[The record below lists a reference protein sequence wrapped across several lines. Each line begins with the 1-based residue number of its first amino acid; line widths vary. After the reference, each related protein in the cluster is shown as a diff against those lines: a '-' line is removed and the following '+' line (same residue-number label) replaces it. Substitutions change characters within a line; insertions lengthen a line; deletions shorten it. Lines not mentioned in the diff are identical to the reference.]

1 MEVRQAAALHPDSQ
15 GQARRSAGRRG
26 NAGRRARPAARFR
39 RRVLLQGIRR
49 AAPPAPGAGTAQGLR
64 AAGRRDRQVGRRIRI
79 PAARDPLGLPG
90 QHSRT
95 RNRGGCGEADGDLD
109 LQRRARSFR
118 CAQAPLPAS
127 SHRLPRTEARG
138 AHRRKP
144 RAWNREIPAHA
155 DRRLHQPGPHSR
167 SEEAAVGQRN
177 HRLGA
182 RAGAAAVFGAGSS
195 DRQGH
200 AQRALEIRGRHR
212 DHAAPGDDLRRQSR
226 TARRVRLGALMREEL
241 HRFFRA
247 ARGAGVR
254 VSPAESIDAMKAVA
268 DVGFGDRD
276 ILRDTLLLTLAK
288 NQDEKRALGE
298 TFDLF
303 FSQPEVKDEAAP
315 EDAAQGALPDSTSSE
330 TPPGGDAG
338 APAPQM
344 GELAQMLM
352 SRDRNAIAAAMANAA
367 SAASLSDI
375 RYFTQRGIFSTR
387 ILEALGI
394 ERLRDDMDA
403 LTATNPAEAERLAAA
418 LEALRENVR
427 DVVSQALLLYG
438 REESENLRNEIL
450 RNAPLARLE
459 RRQVEQM
466 KALIR
471 AIARRLRE
479 RYSKP
484 RKRQRRG
491 HLDVRRTLRRNAAW
505 GGIPF
510 LTSWK
515 RRHRDRPKIVALCD
529 VAGSVAQVSDFFL
542 LLIHSLHEVV
552 DDVRSF
558 AFSGHLIE
566 VSDILDTKSPEE
578 AMKEIMSKVGFGS
591 SDYGGSLVDFEKG
604 WIRSVTPKTTVVVL
618 GDARTN
624 NLDPRADILRTI
636 SERSKRLV
644 WLNPEGR
651 MAWGWGDSEM
661 PRYAA
666 FCSVVRQCA
675 TAKQLER
682 AVSDIVAAYQ

>member
-1 MEVRQAAALHPDSQ
+1 
-15 GQARRSAGRRG
+15 
-26 NAGRRARPAARFR
+26 
-39 RRVLLQGIRR
+39 
-49 AAPPAPGAGTAQGLR
+49 
-64 AAGRRDRQVGRRIRI
+64 
-79 PAARDPLGLPG
+79 
-90 QHSRT
+90 
-95 RNRGGCGEADGDLD
+95 
-109 LQRRARSFR
+109 
-118 CAQAPLPAS
+118 
-127 SHRLPRTEARG
+127 
-138 AHRRKP
+138 
-144 RAWNREIPAHA
+144 
-155 DRRLHQPGPHSR
+155 
-167 SEEAAVGQRN
+167 
-177 HRLGA
+177 
-182 RAGAAAVFGAGSS
+182 
-195 DRQGH
+195 
-200 AQRALEIRGRHR
+200 
-212 DHAAPGDDLRRQSR
+212 
-226 TARRVRLGALMREEL
+226 MREER

-268 DVGFGDRD
+268 DVGFADRD

-288 NQDEKRALGE
+288 NQDEKRALAE

-303 FSQPEVKDEAAP
+303 FSQPEVKEENAP
-315 EDAAQGALPDSTSSE
+315 EDAEENAGESAAPDATTAESAE
-330 TPPGGDAG
+330 AG
-338 APAPQM
+338 APAPEM

-352 SRDRNAIAAAMANAA
+352 SQDRNAVAAAMANAA
-367 SAASLSDI
+367 NSVSLSDI

-387 ILEALGI
+387 ILNQLGI
-394 ERLRDDMDA
+394 ERLRDDLDA
-403 LTATNPAEAERLAAA
+403 LTSTNPAEAERLAAA

-427 DVVSQALLLYG
+427 DVVNQALLLYG
-438 REESENLRNEIL
+438 REEAENLRHEIL

-491 HLDVRRTLRRNAAW
+491 HLDIRRTLRRNAAW
-505 GGIPF
+505 GGVPF

-515 RRHRDRPKIVALCD
+515 RRHRDRPKIVAICD
-529 VAGSVAQVSDFFL
+529 GSGSVAQVSDFFL

-566 VSDILDTKSPEE
+566 VSDILDSKTPEE
-578 AMKEIMSKVGFGS
+578 AMSEIMSKVGFGS
-591 SDYGGSLVDFEKG
+591 SDYGGSFVDFEKG
-604 WIRSVTPKTTVVVL
+604 WIRTVTPKTTVIVL

-624 NLDPRADILRTI
+624 KLDPRADILRRI
-636 SERSKRLV
+636 SERSKQLV

-682 AVSDIVAAYQ
+682 AVSDIVAAYR

>member
-1 MEVRQAAALHPDSQ
+1 V
-15 GQARRSAGRRG
+15 
-26 NAGRRARPAARFR
+26 
-39 RRVLLQGIRR
+39 
-49 AAPPAPGAGTAQGLR
+49 
-64 AAGRRDRQVGRRIRI
+64 
-79 PAARDPLGLPG
+79 
-90 QHSRT
+90 
-95 RNRGGCGEADGDLD
+95 
-109 LQRRARSFR
+109 
-118 CAQAPLPAS
+118 
-127 SHRLPRTEARG
+127 
-138 AHRRKP
+138 
-144 RAWNREIPAHA
+144 
-155 DRRLHQPGPHSR
+155 
-167 SEEAAVGQRN
+167 AAVSFTDR
-177 HRLGA
+177 
-182 RAGAAAVFGAGSS
+182 GSLS
-195 DRQGH
+195 D
-200 AQRALEIRGRHR
+200 
-212 DHAAPGDDLRRQSR
+212 S
-226 TARRVRLGALMREEL
+226 
-241 HRFFRA
+241 
-247 ARGAGVR
+247 
-254 VSPAESIDAMKAVA
+254 
-268 DVGFGDRD
+268 
-276 ILRDTLLLTLAK
+276 LLLTLAK
-288 NQDEKRALGE
+288 SQDEKQALGAC
-298 TFDLF
+298 FDLF
-303 FSQPEVKDEAAP
+303 FSQPEVKDATAP
-315 EDAAQGALPDSTSSE
+315 EDAAESAATHSATGESSS
-330 TPPGGDAG
+330 GDAR
-338 APAPQM
+338 APSPEL
-344 GELAQMLM
+344 GELAQMLL

-367 SAASLSDI
+367 NAAALSDI

-387 ILEALGI
+387 ILDALGI
-394 ERLRDDMDA
+394 ARLRDDLDA
-403 LTATNPAEAERLAAA
+403 LRSTNPAEAERLAAA
-418 LEALRENVR
+418 SEALRENVR

-491 HLDVRRTLRRNAAW
+491 HLDTRRTLRRNAAW
-505 GGIPF
+505 GGVPF

-515 RRHRDRPKIVALCD
+515 RRHRDRPRIVAICD
-529 VAGSVAQVSDFFL
+529 VSGSVAQVSDFFL

-566 VSDILDTKSPEE
+566 VSDILDEKSPEE
-578 AMKEIMSKVGFGS
+578 AMSEIMSKVGFGS

-604 WIRSVTPKTTVVVL
+604 WIRTVTPKTTVIVL

-624 NLDPRADILRTI
+624 NLDPRADILRRI

-682 AVSDIVAAYQ
+682 AVSNIVAAYQ

>member
-1 MEVRQAAALHPDSQ
+1 
-15 GQARRSAGRRG
+15 
-26 NAGRRARPAARFR
+26 
-39 RRVLLQGIRR
+39 
-49 AAPPAPGAGTAQGLR
+49 
-64 AAGRRDRQVGRRIRI
+64 
-79 PAARDPLGLPG
+79 
-90 QHSRT
+90 
-95 RNRGGCGEADGDLD
+95 
-109 LQRRARSFR
+109 
-118 CAQAPLPAS
+118 
-127 SHRLPRTEARG
+127 
-138 AHRRKP
+138 
-144 RAWNREIPAHA
+144 
-155 DRRLHQPGPHSR
+155 
-167 SEEAAVGQRN
+167 
-177 HRLGA
+177 
-182 RAGAAAVFGAGSS
+182 
-195 DRQGH
+195 
-200 AQRALEIRGRHR
+200 
-212 DHAAPGDDLRRQSR
+212 
-226 TARRVRLGALMREEL
+226 MREEL

-254 VSPAESIDAMKAVA
+254 VSPAESIDAMNAVA
-268 DVGFGDRD
+268 DVGFADRG
-276 ILRDTLLLTLAK
+276 ILRDSLLLTLAK
-288 NQDEKRALGE
+288 SQDEKQALGAC
-298 TFDLF
+298 FDLF
-303 FSQPEVKDEAAP
+303 FSQPQVKDATAP
-315 EDAAQGALPDSTSSE
+315 EDAAE
-330 TPPGGDAG
+330 DAG
-338 APAPQM
+338 GHSTAGESRSGDVSAPSPEL
-344 GELAQMLM
+344 GELAQMLL

-367 SAASLSDI
+367 NAAALSDI

-387 ILEALGI
+387 ILDALGI
-394 ERLRDDMDA
+394 ARLRDDLDA
-403 LTATNPAEAERLAAA
+403 LRSTNPAEAERLAAA
-418 LEALRENVR
+418 SEALRENVR

-491 HLDVRRTLRRNAAW
+491 HLDTRRTLRRNAAW
-505 GGIPF
+505 GGVPF

-515 RRHRDRPKIVALCD
+515 RRHRDRPRIVAICD
-529 VAGSVAQVSDFFL
+529 VSGSVAQVSDFFL

-566 VSDILDTKSPEE
+566 VSDILDSKTPEE
-578 AMKEIMSKVGFGS
+578 AMSEIMSKVGFGS

-604 WIRSVTPKTTVVVL
+604 WIRTVTPKTTVIVL

-624 NLDPRADILRTI
+624 DLDPRADILRRI

-682 AVSDIVAAYQ
+682 AVSNIVAAYQ

>member
-1 MEVRQAAALHPDSQ
+1 
-15 GQARRSAGRRG
+15 
-26 NAGRRARPAARFR
+26 
-39 RRVLLQGIRR
+39 
-49 AAPPAPGAGTAQGLR
+49 
-64 AAGRRDRQVGRRIRI
+64 
-79 PAARDPLGLPG
+79 
-90 QHSRT
+90 
-95 RNRGGCGEADGDLD
+95 
-109 LQRRARSFR
+109 
-118 CAQAPLPAS
+118 
-127 SHRLPRTEARG
+127 
-138 AHRRKP
+138 
-144 RAWNREIPAHA
+144 
-155 DRRLHQPGPHSR
+155 
-167 SEEAAVGQRN
+167 
-177 HRLGA
+177 
-182 RAGAAAVFGAGSS
+182 
-195 DRQGH
+195 
-200 AQRALEIRGRHR
+200 
-212 DHAAPGDDLRRQSR
+212 
-226 TARRVRLGALMREEL
+226 MREEL

-268 DVGFGDRD
+268 DVGFADRG

-288 NQDEKRALGE
+288 SEEEKQALGE

-303 FSQPEVKDEAAP
+303 FSQPEVKEEIASEEAEKADGAESDDGQPEPGDDSGAP
-315 EDAAQGALPDSTSSE
+315 EPEL
-330 TPPGGDAG
+330 GD
-338 APAPQM
+338 
-344 GELAQMLM
+344 LAQMLM
-352 SRDRNAIAAAMANAA
+352 SRDRNAIAAAMANAS

-375 RYFTQRGIFSTR
+375 RYFTQRGIFSSR

-394 ERLRDDMDA
+394 ERLRDDLDA

-427 DVVSQALLLYG
+427 DVVNQALVLYG
-438 REESENLRNEIL
+438 REETENLRNEIL

-491 HLDVRRTLRRNAAW
+491 HLDTRKTLRRNAAW
-505 GGIPF
+505 GGVPF

-515 RRHRDRPKIVALCD
+515 RRHRDRPKIVAICD
-529 VAGSVAQVSDFFL
+529 VSGSVAQVSDFFL

-566 VSDILDTKSPEE
+566 VSDILDSKTPEE
-578 AMKEIMSKVGFGS
+578 AMSEIMSKVGFGS
-591 SDYGGSLVDFEKG
+591 SDYGGSFVDFEKG
-604 WIRSVTPKTTVVVL
+604 FLRSVTAKTTVIVL